1 MIIEYCWIHIK
12 KFICNP
18 WHDNLDLI
26 NANID
31 GLFLKGNE
39 LKTIVANQTILIRK
53 IIKSDSIKLID
64 EVRVKFDEYI
74 VNTTRERLITD
85 LIIQAESEIYYL
97 RFQFDE
103 LFNAKNIGKVG
114 LPSPQIIDR
123 VLFIE
128 NYKRALRHYLYNTAL
143 EPKYE
148 NYQFILV

>member
-1 MIIEYCWIHIK
+1 M
-12 KFICNP
+12 
-18 WHDNLDLI
+18 
-26 NANID
+26 
-31 GLFLKGNE
+31 
-39 LKTIVANQTILIRK
+39 VANQTTLIRK

-148 NYQFILV
+148 NYQFMLV

>member
-1 MIIEYCWIHIK
+1 M
-12 KFICNP
+12 
-18 WHDNLDLI
+18 
-26 NANID
+26 
-31 GLFLKGNE
+31 
-39 LKTIVANQTILIRK
+39 VANQTTLIRK
-53 IIKSDSIKLID
+53 IIKSDSIKLIA

-103 LFNAKNIGKVG
+103 VFNAKNIGKVG

-128 NYKRALRHYLYNTAL
+128 NY
-143 EPKYE
+143 
-148 NYQFILV
+148 